1 MNLRE
6 ELLSSGAVLIVF
18 TLKDGFR
25 VAVRPAGIEPKDI
38 RPAVEMRFLRFW
50 DYMTR
55 QNAMFSNPYNMK
67 GLI

>member
-6 ELLSSGAVLIVF
+6 ELLSSGAALIVF
-18 TLKDGFR
+18 ELKNGFR
-25 VAVRPAGIEPKDI
+25 VAARLADIEPEDI
-38 RPAVEMRFLRFW
+38 CLVIETRFLRFW
-50 DYMTR
+50 DYMAR